1 LEISFDHSFAG
12 LFILLATALAFGISY
27 LLYYRNSEN
36 ISLTRLQVGFLAF
49 LRFLSLSLIFIFL
62 LSPIIESTKKIKQL
76 PILAVAIDNSQSVSA
91 FTPSIAQFTQ
101 SIQDRLK
108 EDYQLEFW
116 SFGEKVENTEK
127 FSGTDRRS
135 DYGQMIKSLKNN
147 YINKNIGALILLG
160 DGIYNQGQNPENLAG
175 ELKFPVYTLGVG
187 DTTRRTDALI
197 GKVKTNKI
205 AFLKN
210 KFPVEI
216 EMKFS
221 KLKNKIAF
229 IDIEHNHKQIYSS
242 NLPINSD
249 DDFKLQ
255 LVNLEADEPGMQ
267 HYKVKIRTF
276 EGEINLKNNEFEFVI
291 QVLENK
297 QKILMLSDGPHP
309 DLGAISNSLSELQ
322 NYDVKLL
329 TGNDFP
335 DSLSLYS
342 LIILNQLPS
351 QKNVASKLLSKIKES
366 RIPVLFLIGPNT
378 LLDQLNSLELGLKIS
393 TSNNTEEVQALIDN
407 NFSLFILSDETKK
420 MIETAPPLVSPFGNT
435 ELAPLMQ
442 NLAHQ
447 SIRNIQTSKTLIAFG
462 MNKGRKIGFIA
473 GEGLWR
479 WRLYDYQTSRNND
492 SFNELVQKS
501 MQYLALKQNEDN
513 FNVFHPA
520 LFQETDAI
528 ELTAELYN
536 DSYELVNTP
545 DVNIRIKNDS
555 LREFTY
561 QFDRS
566 SDAYRLNAGNLRTG
580 DYTYEAET
588 NIGDQY
594 FIEKGSFS
602 IVKNELEIQNTR
614 ADFGVL
620 YQLSEITGGKF
631 FPLRDY
637 GTLLDTIRSNKQIA
651 IQQHQQTF
659 QTEWINLKSLFL
671 LLILLVGVE
680 WFFRKYWGIY

>member
-1 LEISFDHSFAG
+1 MEISFDHSFAE
-12 LFILLATALAFGISY
+12 FYILLATAFAAGISY
-27 LLYYRNSEN
+27 LLYFRNSDN
-36 ISLTRLQVGFLAF
+36 KSLSRPQIVFLAF
-49 LRFLSLSLIFIFL
+49 LRFLSLGLIFIFL
-62 LSPIIESTKKIKQL
+62 LSPLMESTKKIKQL
-76 PILAVAIDNSQSVSA
+76 PILAVAIDNSQSVSS
-91 FTPSIAQFTQ
+91 FSSSIAKFSQ

-108 EDYQLEFW
+108 EDYQLELW

-135 DYGQMIKSLKNN
+135 DYGQMLKSLKNN

-160 DGIYNQGQNPENLAG
+160 DGIYNQGQNPENLASY
-175 ELKFPVYTLGVG
+175 LKFPVYTLGVG
-187 DTTRRTDALI
+187 DTTRRTDAQI
-197 GKVKTNKI
+197 GKIKTNKI

-216 EMKFS
+216 EMKFA
-221 KLKNKIAF
+221 KLNNKMAF

-242 NLPINSD
+242 TLPINSD

-255 LVNLEADEPGMQ
+255 LVNLDADEAGLQ
-267 HYKVKIRTF
+267 HYKVKIRSF
-276 EGEINLKNNEFEFVI
+276 EGEMNLKNNEFEFVI

-297 QKILMLSDGPHP
+297 QKILILSDGPHP
-309 DLGAISNSLSELQ
+309 DLGAISNSLSEIQ

-329 TGNDFP
+329 TGNNFP

-351 QKNVASKLLSKIKES
+351 QKNSASKLLSKIKES

-378 LLDQLNSLELGLKIS
+378 LLDQFNTLEQGLKIS
-393 TSNNTEEVQALIDN
+393 TSNNTEEVQASIDN
-407 NFSLFILSDETKK
+407 NFSFFKLSDETKK

-435 ELAPLMQ
+435 ELVPLMQ

-462 MNKGRKIGFIA
+462 TNKGRKIGFIA

-492 SFNELVQKS
+492 AFNELVQKS

-513 FNVFHPA
+513 FTIFHPA

-561 QFDRS
+561 QFDRT
-566 SDAYRLNAGNLRTG
+566 SDAYRLNAGSLRTG

-588 NIGDQY
+588 NIGEQH

-631 FPLRDY
+631 FHLSDY
-637 GTLLDTIRSNKQIA
+637 GTLLDTIRANKQIA
-651 IQQHQQTF
+651 VQQHQQSF

-671 LLILLVGVE
+671 LLILLVGLE